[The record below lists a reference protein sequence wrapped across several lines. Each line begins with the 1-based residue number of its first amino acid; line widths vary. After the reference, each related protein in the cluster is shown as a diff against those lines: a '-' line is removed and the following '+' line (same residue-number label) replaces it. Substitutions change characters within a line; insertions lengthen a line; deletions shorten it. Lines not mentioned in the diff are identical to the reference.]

1 MVAFFAPVSTG
12 LSAALFGPGTNN
24 PLRARSSNNFHALLP
39 WVRTIER
46 AEVQAC
52 NLDASDAREEING
65 GEGEH
70 CAQPMVF
77 SPTASLL

>member
-1 MVAFFAPVSTG
+1 
-12 LSAALFGPGTNN
+12 
-24 PLRARSSNNFHALLP
+24 
-39 WVRTIER
+39 
-46 AEVQAC
+46 VQAC